1 MQRLENGSNLAHFHF
16 FSFCFYFWSKYWNL
30 TLIIKDFHGKMVLP
44 ADIYDNRLTR
54 YILVFG
60 LQGSR
65 YSANMRISD
74 AARLRLLSVGMMS

>member
-1 MQRLENGSNLAHFHF
+1 
-16 FSFCFYFWSKYWNL
+16 
-30 TLIIKDFHGKMVLP
+30 MVLP